1 MQYIISIMPSSSL
14 TSSLITTDGA
24 EFNHTTAS
32 TSSSISS
39 NSSTEYYDKAQEWI
53 DNNKENPSLLCTLTE
68 LSSYQWEKNKLNYST
83 GGIRFSMKHV
93 VEWFEEK
100 ERSDRDLLRDVAH
113 YRDSHKFT
121 PLHWLVQARPPP
133 DLVQRLIQIAP
144 ETLRA
149 SCNFGALPLHYACQ
163 KEASA
168 EVVQILIQAY
178 PQAVRER
185 TGAGGLP
192 IHYACESTKASPT
205 SEVVQTLLDVYPG
218 SAQVQ
223 DHFIGLPLHIACRTG
238 ASYGVIHALLEAYP
252 KAAQSPNIHGI
263 MPLHYACDNAL
274 STPNVVS
281 QLLQVYPDAAKIT
294 SSHGCLPLHLACK
307 NPHLEIMDLL
317 LSAYPASIN
326 IPNGHGD
333 LPSVILQ
340 KYATAAT
347 ATTTTAANQQQ
358 KLHLMHKA
366 IQKDLSPH
374 LIQLLLKAFPESCMA
389 LDSDGMLPLHY
400 ACSKHPT
407 KLSIE
412 TVMILTQDGNPD
424 SSSMPNRE
432 GKAPL
437 QLLRNTLAYQDNH
450 GRAFLHTWASTNT
463 FTVSSTKQL
472 EFFMEI
478 YSEGIFLPD
487 NLGMLPFHHACL
499 NATSSIDILL
509 MFIQSHPE
517 SILKV

>member
-39 NSSTEYYDKAQEWI
+39 NSSAEYNDKAQEWI

-340 KYATAAT
+340 KYATAAI

-432 GKAPL
+432 GKTPL
-437 QLLRNTLAYQDNH
+437 QLLRDTLAYQDSH